1 MFKPRWRR
9 REIDLAVFLKY
20 GRGMKGRGVAQI
32 GPEPREGSSRRNSID
47 KLLAGFSEQQDNII
61 GN

>member
-20 GRGMKGRGVAQI
+20 GRGMKGRGI